1 MESHYNNP
9 VRSEGEWEAAVA
21 AQHLG
26 PVVDNSGLKLL
37 FTPAVR
43 KHDAGVLSIGKC
55 GFFFAR
61 ASKCRPCVRA
71 CLGGGAD
78 VMRGKLNFLSWCERS
93 ALVEGLKLIDKFTRT
108 GECCA
113 CDLAH
118 RIAPTEKTHTH
129 A

>member
-55 GFFFAR
+55 GFFFRAR
-61 ASKCRPCVRA
+61 LKVPAVRA
-71 CLGGGAD
+71 CLSGGRSGRD
-78 VMRGKLNFLSWCERS
+78 EGKIEFPFVVR
-93 ALVEGLKLIDKFTRT
+93 AQRT
-108 GECCA
+108 GWGA
-113 CDLAH
+113 QID
-118 RIAPTEKTHTH
+118 
-129 A
+129 

>member
-55 GFFFAR
+55 GFFFSR
-61 ASKCRPCVRA
+61 APQSAGRA
-71 CLGGGAD
+71 CVPVWGA
-78 VMRGKLNFLSWCERS
+78 ER
-93 ALVEGLKLIDKFTRT
+93 T
-108 GECCA
+108 
-113 CDLAH
+113 
-118 RIAPTEKTHTH
+118 
-129 A
+129 